1 MRTRLFKCPSASMIV
16 SMLALFIAIGGT
28 AAAAGGLING
38 AKLVNHSVTGKKL
51 KNGTITGTQVKKDSL
66 TGTQIKESSLGKVP
80 NAAHA
85 DNANTLGGKGPG
97 AFEPAESW
105 ALIQGTATGAT
116 VLTQSGGFGTVTRF
130 TTGFYVVDTGASA
143 VRKPLTATI
152 NLSTGAGFASVAPC
166 GGNANNPGGVNCPV
180 FNDNNHVLVR
190 TLATNGAAADLAFYL
205 VISG

>member
-16 SMLALFIAIGGT
+16 AMLALFIAIGGT

-51 KNGTITGTQVKKDSL
+51 KNGTITGTQVK
-66 TGTQIKESSLGKVP
+66 ESSLGKVP

-85 DNANTLGGKGPG
+85 DNANTLGGNGPG

-105 ALIQGTATGAT
+105 ALIQGTATGAA

-190 TLATNGAAADLAFYL
+190 TFATNGAAADLAFYL